1 MAHAPKSNASRMSRH
16 VAVLLAAIML
26 GSCTTTETADDPLKH
41 TKKLVVEGH
50 VSLYNNGAFRVPQ
63 TSIRLI
69 PPGPNAWELAGS
81 LMGLRARQAFLLA
94 LSKAKESVTILA
106 EGTTLSYHMAEGIHQ
121 ATGTVADE
129 IAKATRENSTLLASR
144 SWANAKGIVGK
155 SWNLSKETAADMDRL
170 GIAMIEKSS
179 SRGERVSEQMNEEGK
194 RIVQQ
199 SLDQAHTLAKDG
211 TTRAADTM
219 TFARERFVKGY
230 AAVPSNAKA
239 RTQAVGDDLRDL
251 NLPGILDEE
260 RDRRSRWSKQMTDL
274 VGQTVSNYRDDVS
287 HSFKEAKREIS
298 DYQTSGINLATLR
311 SLRWVLQGLFWDA
324 AIEPIGK
331 ISAASVGYIGVNTLA
346 FPTMVV
352 MREGKAMTEIA
363 VEVVWNTSKSGYD
376 LVAPS
381 ATAAV
386 AALYGAL
393 DFTGSQLAAGTVA
406 SAGTLTGLSERAAS
420 TVVGITIKG
429 TGYAAGKSVQYIGVP
444 LAAAGVA
451 IGGGTFGVVAGTTEA
466 AAAGTMRVVGEAG
479 MATTYVMGNVIA
491 GTTLVGGTAATA
503 GAAAWQGYYQS
514 AKAVILPAGF
524 QFAGGMVLS
533 YGTMAHLGAHTILAA
548 SDFSYLVLSLEGP
561 RWVIYA
567 VRGKLGKGEDL
578 PPGTMLNL
586 KSMQEA
592 GEEIYN
598 LPASDA
604 EMKNVVES
612 VYEELPEVE

>member
-1 MAHAPKSNASRMSRH
+1 MAHAPQNNVNRSSTL
-16 VAVLLAAIML
+16 VPVLIAAIML

-69 PPGPNAWELAGS
+69 PPGPSAWELAGS

-106 EGTTLSYHMAEGIHQ
+106 EGTTLSFHVAQGIHG
-121 ATGTVADE
+121 ATNTITDE
-129 IAKATRENSTLLASR
+129 ITKATRKNSTLLASR
-144 SWANAKGIVGK
+144 SWQDTKGIVGK
-155 SWNLSKETAADMDRL
+155 SWEFSKETAADINRL
-170 GIAMIEKSS
+170 GINIVEESGL
-179 SRGERVSEQMNEEGK
+179 RGDDVSQRMNEEGT

-211 TTRAADTM
+211 TARAADTM

-239 RTQAVGDDLRDL
+239 RAQAVGDDLREL
-251 NLPGILDEE
+251 NLPGILNEE
-260 RDRRSRWSKQMTDL
+260 SDRRSRWSKQMTDL
-274 VGQTVSNYRDDVS
+274 VGQTVSSYRDDVA

-324 AIEPIGK
+324 AIEPVGK
-331 ISAASVGYIGVNTLA
+331 ISAASVGYIGVNALA

-363 VEVVWNTSKSGYD
+363 VEVVWNISKSGYD

-406 SAGTLTGLSERAAS
+406 GTGTLTGLSERTAS
-420 TVVGITIKG
+420 KVVGITIKG

-451 IGGGTFGVVAGTTEA
+451 IGGGTVGVVAGTTEA

-491 GTTLVGGTAATA
+491 GTTLIGGTAATA
-503 GAAAWQGYYQS
+503 GAAAWQGYYQM
-514 AKAVILPAGF
+514 AKAVVVPAGF

-578 PPGTMLNL
+578 PPGTMLDL

-604 EMKNVVES
+604 EMRSVVES
-612 VYEELPEVE
+612 VYGELPEVE

>member
-1 MAHAPKSNASRMSRH
+1 MAHAPKSNAIRISRN

-69 PPGPNAWELAGS
+69 PPGPSAWELVGS

-129 IAKATRENSTLLASR
+129 IAKATRENSRLLASR
-144 SWANAKGIVGK
+144 SWADAKGIVGK
-155 SWNLSKETAADMDRL
+155 SWDLSKETSADMDRL

-179 SRGERVSEQMNEEGK
+179 RHGEAVSQQMNEEGR
-194 RIVQQ
+194 RIVRQ
-199 SLDQAHTLAKDG
+199 SLDQAHELSKGG
-211 TTRAADTM
+211 TARTSESM
-219 TFARERFVKGY
+219 SFAREKFVKGY
-230 AAVPSNAKA
+230 AAVPANAKA
-239 RTQAVGDDLRDL
+239 RAKSVGDTIRELDLS
-251 NLPGILDEE
+251 GMLDEE
-260 RDRRSRWSKQMTDL
+260 SARRSRWSKTMTDL
-274 VGQTVSNYRDDVS
+274 AGQTVSNYREDVG
-287 HSFKEAKREIS
+287 HSFSEARREIS
-298 DYQTSGINLATLR
+298 DYRTSGISLATLR

-331 ISAASVGYIGVNTLA
+331 ISAASVGYISVNALA
-346 FPTMVV
+346 YPTMVV

-363 VEVVWNTSKSGYD
+363 VEIVWNTSKSGYD

-386 AALYGAL
+386 ASLYSVL
-393 DFTGSQLAAGTVA
+393 DFTGSNLAAGAVA
-406 SAGTLTGLSERAAS
+406 GSGSVAGLSERAAS
-420 TVVGITIKG
+420 KAVGVTIKG
-429 TGYAAGKSVQYIGVP
+429 SGYAAGKTVQYVGVP

-451 IGGGTFGVVAGTTEA
+451 IGGGTFGVVAGTAEA
-466 AAAGTMRVVGEAG
+466 AAAGTMRVAGETG

-491 GTTLVGGTAATA
+491 GTALVGGTAATV

-598 LPASDA
+598 LPASDE
-604 EMKNVVES
+604 EMKSVVES
-612 VYEELPEVE
+612 VYGELPEVE

>member
-1 MAHAPKSNASRMSRH
+1 MTHAPQNNVNRSRTL
-16 VAVLLAAIML
+16 VPVLIAAIML

-69 PPGPNAWELAGS
+69 PPGPSAWELAGS

-106 EGTTLSYHMAEGIHQ
+106 EGTTLSFHVAQGIHG
-121 ATGTVADE
+121 ATDTLTDK
-129 IAKATRENSTLLASR
+129 IKNATRENSTLLASR
-144 SWANAKGIVGK
+144 SWQDTKGIVSK
-155 SWNLSKETAADMDRL
+155 SWEFSKETADDINRL
-170 GIAMIEKSS
+170 GITVVEKS
-179 SRGERVSEQMNEEGK
+179 GQLGDAVSQRMDEEGK
-194 RIVQQ
+194 RLVQQ

-239 RTQAVGDDLRDL
+239 HAQSVGDDLRGL

-260 RDRRSRWSKQMTDL
+260 RERRSHWSKQMTDL
-274 VGQTVSNYRDDVS
+274 VGQTVSNYRDDVA

-331 ISAASVGYIGVNTLA
+331 ISAASVGYIGVNALA

-386 AALYGAL
+386 AALYGTL

-406 SAGTLTGLSERAAS
+406 STGTLTGLSERAAS
-420 TVVGITIKG
+420 TVGGITIKG

-451 IGGGTFGVVAGTTEA
+451 VGGGTVGVVAGTAEA
-466 AAAGTMRVVGEAG
+466 AAAGTMRVVGETG

-503 GAAAWQGYYQS
+503 GAAAWQGYYQM
-514 AKAVILPAGF
+514 AKAVVVPAGF

-578 PPGTMLNL
+578 PPGAMLDL

-598 LPASDA
+598 LPASDE
-604 EMKNVVES
+604 EMKSVVES
-612 VYEELPEVE
+612 VYGELPEVE

>member
-1 MAHAPKSNASRMSRH
+1 MAHAPKSNVSRISRS

-69 PPGPNAWELAGS
+69 PPGPSAWELAGS

-106 EGTTLSYHMAEGIHQ
+106 EGTTLSFHVAQGIHG
-121 ATGTVADE
+121 ATDTLTDKIKNA
-129 IAKATRENSTLLASR
+129 ARENSTLLASR
-144 SWANAKGIVGK
+144 SWQDTKGIVGK
-155 SWNLSKETAADMDRL
+155 SWEFSKETADDINRL
-170 GIAMIEKSS
+170 GIHVVEESGQ
-179 SRGERVSEQMNEEGK
+179 RGDAVSQQMNEEGK
-194 RIVQQ
+194 RLVQQ
-199 SLDQAHTLAKDG
+199 SLDQAHTLATGG
-211 TTRAADTM
+211 TSRASDTM

-230 AAVPSNAKA
+230 AAVPSKAKA
-239 RTQAVGDDLRDL
+239 HVQAVGDDIREL

-260 RDRRSRWSKQMTDL
+260 SDRRSRWSKKMTNL
-274 VGQTVSNYRDDVS
+274 VGQTVSNYRDDVA

-324 AIEPIGK
+324 AIEPVGK
-331 ISAASVGYIGVNTLA
+331 ISAASVGYIGVNALA

-393 DFTGSQLAAGTVA
+393 DFTGSRLAAGTVA

-451 IGGGTFGVVAGTTEA
+451 VGGGTFGVVAGTAEA
-466 AAAGTMRVVGEAG
+466 AAAGTMRVAGETG

-491 GTTLVGGTAATA
+491 GTTLVGGTAATV
-503 GAAAWQGYYQS
+503 GAAAWQGYYQM
-514 AKAVILPAGF
+514 AKAVVVPAGF

-533 YGTMAHLGAHTILAA
+533 YGTMAHLGAHTILTA

-567 VRGKLGKGEDL
+567 VKGKLGKGEDL
-578 PPGTMLNL
+578 PPGTMLDL

-598 LPASDA
+598 LPASDE
-604 EMKNVVES
+604 EMKTVVES
-612 VYEELPEVE
+612 VYGELPEVE

>member
-331 ISAASVGYIGVNTLA
+331 ISAASVGYIGVNALA